1 MTDIKP
7 CPACGAAKPAFVRQ
21 QGRYPA
27 QGQMACHEC
36 GARGPL
42 AWTLEEARDRWN
54 AMPRTMFVPSHPSVK
69 DPEGSF
75 SSMRNGRD
83 TVYRYTHSIV
93 GSEVRCD
100 ACGRTEP
107 FGTDTGLYCR
117 GCGRKVMEVV

>member
-1 MTDIKP
+1 MSDLKP
-7 CPACGAAKPAFVRQ
+7 CPACGDAKPAFVRE

-27 QGQMACHEC
+27 QGQMACHSC
-36 GARGPL
+36 GVRGPL

-54 AMPRTMFVPSHPSVK
+54 AMPREVR
-69 DPEGSF
+69 D
-75 SSMRNGRD
+75 GRD

-107 FGTDTGLYCR
+107 FGTDAGLYCR